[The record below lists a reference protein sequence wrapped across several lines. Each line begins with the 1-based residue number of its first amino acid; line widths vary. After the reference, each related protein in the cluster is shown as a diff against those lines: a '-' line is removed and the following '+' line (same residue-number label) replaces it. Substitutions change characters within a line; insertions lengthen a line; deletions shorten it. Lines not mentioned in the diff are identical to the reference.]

1 MYAAFRKIRF
11 RLMVGIAGGVPSKTT
26 DIWLGDVVVSKPNG
40 NYGGV
45 VQYDFVKGTPT
56 DDERTGMLN
65 TPP

>member
-1 MYAAFRKIRF
+1 
-11 RLMVGIAGGVPSKTT
+11 MVGIAGGVPSKKT
-26 DIWLGDVVVSKPNG
+26 DIWLGDVGVSKPNG